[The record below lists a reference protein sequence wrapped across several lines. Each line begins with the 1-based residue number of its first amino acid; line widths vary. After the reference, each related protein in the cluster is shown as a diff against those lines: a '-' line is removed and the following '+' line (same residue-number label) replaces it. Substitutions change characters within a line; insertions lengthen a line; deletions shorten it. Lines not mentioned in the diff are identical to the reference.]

1 VFPSTDPARS
11 DLLDNQEMQRS
22 DFRQPALPAGS
33 EIKASNPA
41 MTQQQIKDQDDQQ
54 NAAYADPATV
64 TVTPIAETA
73 AEQQEQYEDDQKQVH
88 LSLQYRAAGT
98 PHL

>member
-22 DFRQPALPAGS
+22 NFRQPALPARS
-33 EIKASNPA
+33 ALKASNPA
-41 MTQQQIKDQDDQQ
+41 MTQQQINDQDDEQ

-73 AEQQEQYEDDQKQVH
+73 SEQQKQYDDD
-88 LSLQYRAAGT
+88 
-98 PHL
+98 